1 MKKKTPKIYSWVMAT
16 ISMMLLFTACS
27 SENIVE
33 EETVNPG
40 GKSAGI
46 TFTFDTA
53 PYSEQ
58 AYANTRAADM
68 PKESNIVT
76 LGNGLCARISVRKT
90 SDAATGETRAASNS
104 DKAAPAGL
112 YQIAIIP
119 KGVKLYQ
126 YEAPNILVNWDGEK
140 VTDISYTGANT
151 VLEDNVRWPRLEAG
165 KYYYACFDQSF
176 MAMGRI
182 VSGGPVI
189 MGNIGEGSSTYNYM
203 TGLVGYGEFEVKNP
217 HETVNVPVH
226 LFHSNSRIAV
236 NVKVATRTG
245 NDNIKRAELYSRPDA
260 IIPYRIMLN
269 HILADEATQNLRA
282 NSLDDVAGFV
292 KRMITCD
299 GQNYKELVTKA
310 IAGDKSVSFPKE
322 NHFIFEPFLPNDS
335 KYKDNIDVINQNI
348 ANSGLEIKPNAQ
360 SLLTVGGSF
369 DYSPVANSDGTWLYT
384 VDHDDLLSWTNFL
397 PQWTNI
403 NMLQLVISDEATIY
417 GREIKRAFLD
427 YSTANSLKIP
437 LNIDLPMEVNASYT
451 IDVELLP
458 DFVYLLGDRT
468 RVYGSQM
475 TEEQK
480 DKAIGIVIDPVGKW
494 AIALKSAGDFS
505 LLDDG
510 PTIRARRNF
519 KPTNSKGEVI
529 PLTGDWKSPVWSAAL
544 GSNLDFAEGAHAV
557 NNYYESQ
564 GQTDYNKTLSEKLT
578 QLFGFS
584 DRLSNE
590 AFTRMGGDPLFG
602 TGEETVFNTGCTVA
616 TPSGIFA
623 DAWVIICKKDQSGV
637 MQFTNSAFTKDKEK
651 NIDEIGNKTAPLRLF
666 INYAKK

>member
-1 MKKKTPKIYSWVMAT
+1 
-16 ISMMLLFTACS
+16 
-27 SENIVE
+27 
-33 EETVNPG
+33 
-40 GKSAGI
+40 
-46 TFTFDTA
+46 
-53 PYSEQ
+53 
-58 AYANTRAADM
+58 
-68 PKESNIVT
+68 
-76 LGNGLCARISVRKT
+76 
-90 SDAATGETRAASNS
+90 
-104 DKAAPAGL
+104 
-112 YQIAIIP
+112 
-119 KGVKLYQ
+119 
-126 YEAPNILVNWDGEK
+126 
-140 VTDISYTGANT
+140 
-151 VLEDNVRWPRLEAG
+151 
-165 KYYYACFDQSF
+165 

-203 TGLVGYGEFEVKNP
+203 TGLVGYGEFEVKNT

-245 NDNIKRAELYSRPDA
+245 NDNIKRAELYPRPDA
-260 IIPYRIMLN
+260 IIPYRISLN
-269 HILADEATQNLRA
+269 HILADEATQNLHA

-322 NHFIFEPFLPNDS
+322 NHFIFEPFLPNDG
-335 KYKDNIDVINQNI
+335 KYKDNIDDINQNI
-348 ANSGLEIKPNAQ
+348 ANSGVEIHPYTHTIL
-360 SLLTVGGSF
+360 STVGGF
-369 DYSPVANSDGTWLYT
+369 EYNPVANSDGTWLYT
-384 VDHDDLLSWTNFL
+384 VDHEKDPSWSNFL

-417 GREIKRAFLD
+417 GREIKRASLD
-427 YSTANSLKIP
+427 NSIANSLKIP

-480 DKAIGIVIDPVGKW
+480 EKAIGIVVDPVGKW

-510 PTIRARRNF
+510 PTISASRNF
-519 KPTNSKGEVI
+519 KPTNSKGEEI
-529 PLTGDWKSPVWSAAL
+529 PLTGDWKSPVWCAAL
-544 GSNLDFAEGAHAV
+544 GSNLDVAAAHAV
-557 NNYYESQ
+557 NKYYESQ
-564 GQTDYNKTLSEKLT
+564 GQTGYNEKLSEKLT

-584 DRLSNE
+584 DKLSNE
-590 AFTRMGGDPLFG
+590 AFTRVGGDPLFKNN
-602 TGEETVFNTGCTVA
+602 EENVFNTGCTPA
-616 TPSGIFA
+616 TPDGTFA
-623 DAWVIICKKDQSGV
+623 SAWVIICKKDQSGV
-637 MQFTNSAFTKDKEK
+637 MQFTTSAFTKDESK
-651 NIDEIGNKTAPLRLF
+651 NIDEIGNKSAPLRLF